1 MTEATPQ
8 MRSIFLKCEAF
19 VPFIQVLD
27 LNLQVL
33 EIVVQTDFIIY
44 SILKNS
50 GLLLGVGD
58 FRRKAVTPL
67 VFWNEC
73 DKTESEL
80 IEES

>member
-27 LNLQVL
+27 LNLKVL
-33 EIVVQTDFIIY
+33 GIRVQTDEVSY
-44 SILKNS
+44 SILKKNS

-80 IEES
+80 I